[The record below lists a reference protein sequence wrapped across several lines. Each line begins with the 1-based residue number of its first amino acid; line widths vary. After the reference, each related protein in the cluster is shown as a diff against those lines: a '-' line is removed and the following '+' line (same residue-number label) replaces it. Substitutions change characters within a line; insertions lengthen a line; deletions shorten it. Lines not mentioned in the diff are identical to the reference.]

1 MTTAATQS
9 HSDRVRAAL
18 ERLKKQRR
26 GMVIDQVME
35 SQDEVVAFLR
45 FDRKT
50 VQMLVS
56 KDSVAR
62 QTELTLPVLLDEI
75 IKGLLGKK
83 NKYGAT
89 KVKEDGYTFDS
100 MAEWRQYL
108 KLRQMQQN
116 GEISDLRVHPSFTIR
131 ERMQLTLVDGK
142 RELLAAIHHRP
153 DFGFTES
160 GKKVVLEVKGVRT
173 LDWKMR
179 YNLFRREFPSI
190 EYRIVEARHA

>member
-9 HSDRVRAAL
+9 HSDRVRAGL
-18 ERLKKQRR
+18 ERLKKTRK
-26 GMVIDQVME
+26 GMVVDQVME

-45 FDRKT
+45 FHRKV

-75 IKGLLGKK
+75 IKGLLGKQ
-83 NKYGAT
+83 NKFGAM

-108 KLRQMQQN
+108 KLRQMQQD
-116 GEISDLRVHPSFTIR
+116 GEISDLRVHPSFTLR
-131 ERMQLTLVDGK
+131 ERMQLVLRDGK
-142 RELLAAIHHRP
+142 RELLSALHHRP
-153 DFGFTES
+153 DFGFTE
-160 GKKVVLEVKGVRT
+160 GGRKIVLEVKGVRT
-173 LDWKMR
+173 QDWKTR
-179 YNLFRREFPSI
+179 YNLFRREFPDI
-190 EYRIVEARHA
+190 EYRIVEAKRV

>member
-1 MTTAATQS
+1 MTAATQS
-9 HSDRVRAAL
+9 HSDRVRTGL

-26 GMVIDQVME
+26 GMVVDQVME

-45 FDRKT
+45 FGRRT

-75 IKGLLGKK
+75 IKGLLGKG
-83 NKYGAT
+83 NKFNAK
-89 KVKEDGYTFDS
+89 KVREDGYTFDS

-108 KLRQMQQN
+108 KLRQMQQDR
-116 GEISDLRVHPSFTIR
+116 EISDLRVHPQFTLR
-131 ERMQLTLVDGK
+131 ERMQLTLANGK
-142 RELLAAIHHRP
+142 RELLSAIHHRP
-153 DFGFTES
+153 DFGFTEN
-160 GKKVVLEVKGVRT
+160 GRQVVLEVKGVRT
-173 LDWKMR
+173 QDWKMR

-190 EYRIVEARHA
+190 EYRIVEAKPV